1 MFEEILNIPAHP
13 LIVHAAVVFVPLQI
27 AIAFAYALVP
37 FVRRYTAW
45 AVLGLAVAAPAAAW
59 AAKKSGEALK
69 NRLIDRGLT
78 SDQIL
83 TRIDQHNGYGD
94 VVAWS
99 SLVLGLLMLGLV
111 AMLTRNGRGS
121 GSADSDVAA
130 GGGMGRRGY
139 RRGRGRERRHGP
151 RVGAHRLDPG
161 CGRCDRVLHLQ
172 GRRQRGSHGVAGH
185 LSLVAI
191 QPRLLEENAA
201 ADRAHQDHHDRGGD
215 DGDALGERPGP
226 SLVLVEALVIL

>member
-1 MFEEILNIPAHP
+1 VFEEILNIPAHP

-83 TRIDQHNGYGD
+83 AQINQHNDYAD
-94 VVAWS
+94 VAAWA
-99 SLVLGLLMLGLV
+99 SLALGLLMLGLV
-111 AMLTRNGRGS
+111 AMLTRKSGGS

-130 GGGMGRRGY
+130 GGGFA
-139 RRGRGRERRHGP
+139 GRGIAGGGGGSGTT
-151 RVGAHRLDPG
+151 VLALALTVLILGVGGVTGFYIFKAGDSGAHM
-161 CGRCDRVLHLQ
+161 VW
-172 GRRQRGSHGVAGH
+172 
-185 LSLVAI
+185 
-191 QPRLLEENAA
+191 
-201 ADRAHQDHHDRGGD
+201 QD
-215 DGDALGERPGP
+215 
-226 SLVLVEALVIL
+226 I

>member
-45 AVLGLAVAAPAAAW
+45 AVLGLAVVAPAAAW

-83 TRIDQHNGYGD
+83 AQIDQHNDYAD
-94 VVAWS
+94 VAAWS
-99 SLVLGLLMLGLV
+99 SLALGLLMLGLV
-111 AMLTRNGRGS
+111 ALLTRKGRGS
-121 GSADSDVAA
+121 GSSDSDVGA
-130 GGGMGRRGY
+130 GGGLAGGGSAGAGGGATILALALTVLILGVGGVTGFY
-139 RRGRGRERRHGP
+139 IFKAGDS
-151 RVGAHRLDPG
+151 GAHM
-161 CGRCDRVLHLQ
+161 VW
-172 GRRQRGSHGVAGH
+172 
-185 LSLVAI
+185 
-191 QPRLLEENAA
+191 
-201 ADRAHQDHHDRGGD
+201 QD
-215 DGDALGERPGP
+215 
-226 SLVLVEALVIL
+226 I